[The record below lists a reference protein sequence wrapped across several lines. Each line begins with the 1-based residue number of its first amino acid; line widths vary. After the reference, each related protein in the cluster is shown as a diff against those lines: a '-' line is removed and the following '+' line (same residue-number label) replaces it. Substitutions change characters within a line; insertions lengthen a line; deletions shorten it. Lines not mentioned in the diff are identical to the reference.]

1 MPVQTHTAS
10 NVRRL
15 ASATT
20 ALPAD
25 VTPPGAKGGI
35 LNVALRLFAEQGYAG
50 ASIRDIA
57 QACDLKPASIYAH
70 YASKEKLLAQLLN
83 LGHEE
88 HFKMVQEA
96 VIDAEPEPFTQLKA
110 YVSGHVRVHAEF
122 PMLATLVNHE
132 LHALSADEV
141 TTALKLREQ
150 ATNVLMRILK
160 RGQEQ
165 GVFAND
171 FDHWLAGA
179 AIGAMGMRVANW
191 YSEQHEKTIEEIVDH
206 YQRFACR
213 LVGTGEK
220 LPL

>member
-1 MPVQTHTAS
+1 MPMHITSAD

-25 VTPPGAKGGI
+25 VTPTGPKAGI

-57 QACDLKPASIYAH
+57 QACGLKPASLYAH
-70 YASKEKLLAQLLN
+70 YASKEQLLAQLIN
-83 LGHEE
+83 IGHEE

-96 VIDAEPEPFTQLKA
+96 VIDAQPEPLEQLKA
-110 YVSGHVRVHAEF
+110 YVSGHVRFHAEF

-132 LHALSADEV
+132 LHALSAEEV

-150 ATNVLMRILK
+150 STDLLMHILK
-160 RGQEQ
+160 RGQTL
-165 GVFAND
+165 GAFAKD
-171 FDHWLAGA
+171 YDHWLAGA
-179 AIGAMGMRVANW
+179 AIGAMGIRVANW
-191 YSEQHEKTIEEIVDH
+191 YSEHHEKSIDEIIRT
-206 YQRFACR
+206 YQTFACR
-213 LVGTGEK
+213 LVGQGE
-220 LPL
+220 